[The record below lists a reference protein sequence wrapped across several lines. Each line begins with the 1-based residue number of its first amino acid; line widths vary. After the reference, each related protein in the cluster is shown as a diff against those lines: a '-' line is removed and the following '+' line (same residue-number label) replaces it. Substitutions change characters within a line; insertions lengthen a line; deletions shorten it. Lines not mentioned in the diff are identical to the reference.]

1 MNVIRPD
8 LGAHPLTVRVER
20 TMIASPGALYRGWT
34 EEFDRW
40 FAAPGTLIMRP
51 EINVPYF
58 FETHFQAARHAHY
71 GRFLRLERDALVELT
86 WVTGVGTRGEET
98 VVTVELREQGTGT
111 QLKLTHAGFPDEA
124 LCQRHREAWPQVLA
138 HLDEVLSG

>member
-1 MNVIRPD
+1 MNVIRPN
-8 LGAHPLTVRVER
+8 LGGHPLTVTVER
-20 TMIASPGALYRGWT
+20 TMHASPAALYRAWT
-34 EEFDRW
+34 AEFDRW

-58 FETHFQAARHAHY
+58 FETHFQATRHAHY
-71 GRFLRLERDALVELT
+71 GRFLTLERDALVELT

-98 VVTVELREQGTGT
+98 VVTVELRPHGTGT
-111 QLKLTHAGFPDEA
+111 QLRLTHAGFPDEA

-138 HLDEVLSG
+138 HLDEVLGS